1 MFSIS
6 KVDCIYIFIIV
17 IIIIFSSVFQV
28 GASLFASNIGSGH
41 FVGLAG
47 SGAANGIGI
56 AAFELNVS
64 SYCQISIFQTL
75 ISQSISYQ
83 RTEFGHTSYFYL
95 HLNSCGPKNLISQI
109 NLGPENLL

>member
-6 KVDCIYIFIIV
+6 KVDCICMFII
-17 IIIIFSSVFQV
+17 IIIIFLFFCFQV

-64 SYCQISIFQTL
+64 NYSQFSMFRTL
-75 ISQSISYQ
+75 ISPIIAYQ
-83 RTEFGHTSYFYL
+83 RIEFGHTSYFYL
-95 HLNSCGPKNLISQI
+95 HLNQKYIP
-109 NLGPENLL
+109 